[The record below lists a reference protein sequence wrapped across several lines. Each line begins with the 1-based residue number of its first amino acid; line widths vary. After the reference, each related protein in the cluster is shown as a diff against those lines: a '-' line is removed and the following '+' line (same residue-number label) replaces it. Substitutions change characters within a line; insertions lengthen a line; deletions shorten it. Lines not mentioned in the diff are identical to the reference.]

1 MIEHNV
7 VERGGKILKHV
18 SGVGLRAASWSVVRH
33 NRIVDMPRY
42 AMDADTII
50 PNEIAIGN
58 TFEHN
63 IMDGSS
69 LETSDTGAM
78 EFTGQGA
85 MFKLG
90 WDMNTTI
97 RYNNISRVMG
107 AEMLVPSLPHLP
119 GRPAPA
125 AGTVSRKLS
134 LWCCGSH

>member
-1 MIEHNV
+1 M
-7 VERGGKILKHV
+7 
-18 SGVGLRAASWSVVRH
+18 
-33 NRIVDMPRY
+33 
-42 AMDADTII
+42 T
-50 PNEIAIGN
+50 NEIAIGN

-107 AEMLVPSLPHLP
+107 ADAVDGVRAHD
-119 GRPAPA
+119 A
-125 AGTVSRKLS
+125 
-134 LWCCGSH
+134 